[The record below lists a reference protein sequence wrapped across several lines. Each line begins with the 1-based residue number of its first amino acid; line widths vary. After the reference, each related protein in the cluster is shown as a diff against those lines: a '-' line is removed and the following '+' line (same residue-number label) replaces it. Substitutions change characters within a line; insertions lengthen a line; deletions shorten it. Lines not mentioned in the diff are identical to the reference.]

1 MFQKQHIY
9 TYPTSPPNQK
19 NTNHNLLHSFP
30 PQNAVVLAGLY
41 RIASPEVNVA
51 TFSERRVGSE
61 GFWWMVC
68 ALVVPTV
75 EMTFWDRKTVEISLA
90 RKIHEKIQH
99 RSMVCLHILY
109 SLQEFVAIEKRWCF
123 FLFKKVSDL
132 YEHVVRNAVAGMATN
147 VTKMGGGDVQYTSPK
162 RGLTCCS

>member
-19 NTNHNLLHSFP
+19 NTNHILLHSFP
-30 PQNAVVLAGLY
+30 PQNAVVLPGLY

-90 RKIHEKIQH
+90 RKIHEKIKH
-99 RSMVCLHILY
+99 DRWYFVYTCY
-109 SLQEFVAIEKRWCF
+109 KNSLLLKSDGVF
-123 FLFKKVSDL
+123 FPFKKVSDL
-132 YEHVVRNAVAGMATN
+132 YEDVVRNAVAGMATN